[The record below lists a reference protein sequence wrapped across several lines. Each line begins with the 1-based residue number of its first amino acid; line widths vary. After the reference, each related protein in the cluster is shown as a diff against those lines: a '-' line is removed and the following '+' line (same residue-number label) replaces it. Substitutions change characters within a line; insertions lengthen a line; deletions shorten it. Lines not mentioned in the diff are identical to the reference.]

1 MTGTLLVVTDGETQT
16 ASHVVGRERP
26 SQVWTLTLA
35 TGSGVGAQRV
45 LRVGETITLGRG
57 SDAFG
62 EDAILADSRLS
73 RKHLTLHVDPA
84 GELTARDMGSRNG
97 SFLNAERFEQTAI
110 RETEILGLGHTLV
123 LAEPGEPSPTSIGEP
138 GPASSVAY
146 SVALA
151 AVRRGRDRGTPLV
164 LSGPTGAGKGE
175 LVEWIADGRP
185 RAHWRPGQD
194 APTQTPTCLAVEQ
207 LEAHPSSTAEYLEH
221 SLRDAG
227 PTQLVITTNLSL
239 DAFLSGNP
247 IPHALASR
255 LGAGFVSV
263 PPLRE
268 RRADIPRIA
277 AAMVREHDP
286 GASFDPELVF
296 RLLAYEWPGNLHQL
310 QGVLEHCIAAAQGNT
325 LIALPPDLDALLDV
339 RPPKTTHDAPRTQAL
354 TVAEHGV
361 RFAWGEVLSPDFAL
375 TSPVARVL
383 WALCRRRAA
392 GSLDA
397 IDPDVLVREVWPEET
412 LVRRSGRNR
421 LYVALSSLRK
431 AGLADILERGPAG
444 YRLSPRVE
452 VVVAEPAQD
461 REPVS
466 D

>member
-1 MTGTLLVVTDGETQT
+1 MVTDGETQT

-26 SQVWTLTLA
+26 SRVWTLTLA
-35 TGSGVGAQRV
+35 TGPSVGVQRV
-45 LRVGETITLGRG
+45 LRVGDTVVLGRG

-62 EDAILADSRLS
+62 EDAVLADTRLS
-73 RKHLTLHVDPA
+73 RQHLTVVVGPA

-97 SFLNAERFEQTAI
+97 SFLNAERFEQASI
-110 RETEILGLGHTLV
+110 RETEILGLGRTLV
-123 LAEPGEPSPTSIGEP
+123 LVEPGEPSPTDIGEP

-151 AVRRGRDRGTPLV
+151 GVRRGRDRGTPLV

-175 LVEWIADGRP
+175 LVEWIAGGRP
-185 RAHWRPGQD
+185 RAHWRPGRD
-194 APTQTPTCLAVEQ
+194 APTDAHACLAVEQ
-207 LEAHPSSTAEYLEH
+207 LEDHPSGTAEYLERW
-221 SLRDAG
+221 LREAN
-227 PTQLVITTNLSL
+227 PAQLVVTTALSL
-239 DAFLSGNP
+239 DAFLSGSP
-247 IPHALASR
+247 IQHALASR
-255 LGAGFVSV
+255 LGSGFVSV

-268 RRADIPRIA
+268 RRADIPGLA

-286 GASFDPELVF
+286 EASLDPELVF

-310 QGVLEHCIAAAQGNT
+310 QGVLEHCTAAAQGNS

-339 RPPKTTHDAPRTQAL
+339 RPSKATHDAPRTQAL
-354 TVAEHGV
+354 TVAEHGM
-361 RFAWGEVLSPDFAL
+361 RFAWGEVVSPDFAL

-397 IDPDVLVREVWPEET
+397 IDPDLLVREVWPEET

-431 AGLADILERGPAG
+431 AGLADILERGPSG

-452 VVVAEPAQD
+452 VVVAEPAVD
-461 REPVS
+461 REAVS

>member
-1 MTGTLLVVTDGETQT
+1 MTDGETQT

-26 SQVWTLTLA
+26 SRVWTLTLA
-35 TGSGVGAQRV
+35 TGVRAGAQRV
-45 LRVGETITLGRG
+45 LRAGETIVLGRG

-62 EDAILADSRLS
+62 DDAVLADSRLS
-73 RKHLTLHVDPA
+73 RQHLTLQVNPA

-97 SFLNAERFEQTAI
+97 SFLNAERFEQASI

-123 LAEPGEPSPTSIGEP
+123 LAEPGEPSPARIGEP

-164 LSGPTGAGKGE
+164 LSGPTGAGKDE

-185 RAHWRPGQD
+185 RAHWRPGED
-194 APTQTPTCLAVEQ
+194 APADAQDCLAVEQ
-207 LEAHPSSTAEYLEH
+207 LEAHPSGTAEYLERL
-221 SLRDAG
+221 LREADPA
-227 PTQLVITTNLSL
+227 QLVITTSLSL
-239 DAFLSGNP
+239 DAFLSGAP

-255 LGAGFVSV
+255 LGSGFVSV
-263 PPLRE
+263 PPLCE
-268 RRADIPRIA
+268 RRADIPRLA
-277 AAMVREHDP
+277 AAMVMEHDP
-286 GASFDPELVF
+286 DASLGPELVF
-296 RLLAYEWPGNLHQL
+296 RLLAYDWPGNLHQL
-310 QGVLEHCIAAAQGNT
+310 QGVLEHCIAASDGAPVV
-325 LIALPPDLDALLDV
+325 ALPPDLDALLDV
-339 RPPKTTHDAPRTQAL
+339 RSAKPAVESPPRTQAL

-361 RFAWGEVLSPDFAL
+361 RFAWGNMVSPDFAA

-383 WALCRRRAA
+383 WALSRRRAA

-397 IDPDVLVREVWPEET
+397 IDPDVLVQEVWPEEK

-431 AGLADILERGPAG
+431 AGLADILERSASG

-452 VVVAEPAQD
+452 VIVDAA
-461 REPVS
+461 
-466 D
+466 